1 MNTEQLTPVQL
12 AAVRHVDGPLLIL
25 AGPGSGKT
33 RVVTHRIA
41 HLLELGIPARNIL
54 ALTFTNKAAD
64 EMKRRVALL
73 APLAAVWMSTFHRFC
88 ARLLREYAP
97 HIGLPENYTIYDTSD
112 SAQALRQTLE
122 TLDLDL
128 THTTPERV
136 QSAISWAKNNLITPE
151 QYEPRK
157 GSPVGAIVARVYPEY
172 QKRLLE
178 SGAVDFD
185 DLLLHTAV
193 LLRENPEIRRRLDE
207 RYRYILVD
215 EYQDTNLAQYTIV
228 RAMSVDYPNLAVTGD
243 PDQSI
248 YGWRGANLSNIL
260 DFEHDYPNVK
270 IVRLEQNYRSTK
282 RILRVADRLISFN
295 KRRKLK
301 TLFTDNAEG
310 RAVQLIFHPT
320 QKDEAEQIASV
331 IEGDVRAGR
340 RRPRHFAIFYRTNA
354 LSRALEFAL
363 REYGIPYQMING
375 LEFYQRKEI
384 KDVLAYLHLL
394 NNPRD
399 SVAFTRIIN
408 TPPRGIGRGTI
419 AKLQEYAAARGLTLL
434 SAARE
439 AGLIEGLTKRAAVA
453 VAKFVALFDHL
464 AISASGAPVEEIIG
478 RVLADSGYH
487 DFLKESEDDDDEE
500 RLANIEELL
509 TAAREFDETHPDP
522 GALEAFLE
530 QAALVN
536 DTDAWEVDDD
546 RVTLMTVHAAKGLE
560 FPVVFIIAL
569 EEGIFPHE
577 RSRNEEDQLEE
588 ERRLLFVGLTR
599 AREELHL
606 SRACYRHY
614 RGQFRPTVP
623 SAFLMEL
630 PQEELDFQQP
640 KAAPL
645 GDGGLADAGLSELH
659 GEHMHPDD
667 AIDFDPHDLEFP
679 PRDSTAG
686 EETQS
691 EGAVSIPTLRLTTA
705 AELAARS
712 AGTAASESTSAPPVS
727 PEVFHQGM
735 VVRHPHYGLGKIVAL
750 SGSGLK
756 RKATI
761 MFASGAGEKHFLL
774 AHSPLSPASS

>member
-1 MNTEQLTPVQL
+1 MTKKMLIEELTAAQME
-12 AAVRHVDGPLLIL
+12 AVRHVDGPLLIL

-41 HLLELGIPARNIL
+41 NLLSQGIPARNIL

-64 EMKRRVALL
+64 EMKRRVAQL
-73 APLAAVWMSTFHRFC
+73 APLASVWMSTFHRFC

-97 HIGLPENYTIYDTSD
+97 LVGLPENYSIYDTSD
-112 SAQALRQTLE
+112 SLQALRQTLE
-122 TLDLDL
+122 LLDVDL

-136 QSAISWAKNNLITPE
+136 HSAISWAKNNLMTPE
-151 QYEPRK
+151 SYEPRR
-157 GSPVGAIVARVYPEY
+157 GSPVGQIVAKVYGAY
-172 QKRLLE
+172 QKQLLA

-185 DLLLHTAV
+185 DLLLHVAS
-193 LLRENPEIRRRLDE
+193 LLRENPEVRRRLDE
-207 RYRYILVD
+207 RYKYIMVD

-228 RAMSVDYPNLAVTGD
+228 RAMSIDYPNLAVTGD

-248 YGWRGANLSNIL
+248 YGWRGANLNNIL

-282 RILRVADRLISFN
+282 RILRVADQLIANN

-301 TLFTDNAEG
+301 SLFTDNPEG
-310 RAVQLIFHPT
+310 SAVRLIFQPT
-320 QKDEAEQIASV
+320 QKDEADQIAET
-331 IEGDVRAGR
+331 IEQAVRSGR
-340 RRPRHFAIFYRTNA
+340 RRPRDFAVFYRTNA
-354 LSRALEFAL
+354 LSRSLEFAL
-363 REYGIPYQMING
+363 REYGVPYQMVNG

-399 SVAFTRIIN
+399 GVAMSRIIN
-408 TPPRGIGRGTI
+408 IPPRGIGRSTL
-419 AKLQEYAAARGLTLL
+419 AKLQEHAAVRGGSLLDAARQAGMIDGLN
-434 SAARE
+434 
-439 AGLIEGLTKRAAVA
+439 KRAAVA
-453 VAKFVALFDHL
+453 VAKFVSLFDHL
-464 AISASGAPVEEIIG
+464 SVAATAPVEEIIG

-487 DFLKESEDDDDEE
+487 ELLKDSEDEEDQE

-509 TAAREFDETHPDP
+509 TAAREFDETHPGS

-536 DTDAWEVDDD
+536 DTDAWETEDD

-560 FPVVFIIAL
+560 FPVVFMIAL

-577 RSRNEEDQLEE
+577 RSRNDEEQLEE
-588 ERRLLFVGLTR
+588 ERRLLFVGITR

-614 RGQFRPTVP
+614 RGQHRPTVP

-640 KAAPL
+640 KTFASGVPTFAA
-645 GDGGLADAGLSELH
+645 GDSDLHDLHSDGADLH
-659 GEHMHPDD
+659 DPNGESDD
-667 AIDFDPHDLEFP
+667 AIDFDPGDLEFQSQARMRTTNAEVDEP
-679 PRDSTAG
+679 SAAAPTA
-686 EETQS
+686 
-691 EGAVSIPTLRLTTA
+691 
-705 AELAARS
+705 
-712 AGTAASESTSAPPVS
+712 
-727 PEVFHQGM
+727 
-735 VVRHPHYGLGKIVAL
+735 
-750 SGSGLK
+750 
-756 RKATI
+756 
-761 MFASGAGEKHFLL
+761 
-774 AHSPLSPASS
+774 